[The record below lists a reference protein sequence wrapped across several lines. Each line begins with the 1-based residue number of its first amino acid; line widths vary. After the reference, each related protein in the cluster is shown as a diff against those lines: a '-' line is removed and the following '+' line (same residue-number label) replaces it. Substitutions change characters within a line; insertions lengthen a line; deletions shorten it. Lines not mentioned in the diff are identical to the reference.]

1 MPFVLNIF
9 IFKNVTNCD
18 YTVTRTRSRSSDQE
32 AMLGPE
38 NILIK
43 LSRLFAMFFKYCKIA
58 SVVQI
63 SIF

>member
-9 IFKNVTNCD
+9 KLKMLQIVTIQWQEQD
-18 YTVTRTRSRSSDQE
+18 PESSDQE

-43 LSRLFAMFFKYCKIA
+43 LSRLFAMFFKYCKIV

-63 SIF
+63 